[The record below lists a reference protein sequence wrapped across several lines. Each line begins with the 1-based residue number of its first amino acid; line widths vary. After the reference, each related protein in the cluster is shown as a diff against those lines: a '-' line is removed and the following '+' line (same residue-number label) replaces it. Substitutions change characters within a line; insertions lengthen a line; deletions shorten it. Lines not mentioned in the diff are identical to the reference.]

1 MARVCIRCGRAPS
14 AQSKRKLL
22 RGNYNPTARRMKRP
36 NLQWA
41 RLPKELAA
49 KWHLPAGR
57 KVRLCAKCIKTIG
70 HVTHGA

>member
-1 MARVCIRCGRAPS
+1 MANVCIRCGKGPR

-22 RGNYNPTARRMKRP
+22 RGNYNPTARKMKRP

-41 RLPKELAA
+41 RVPAEFAA
-49 KWHLPAGR
+49 RWDVPAER

-70 HVTHGA
+70 RLTHGT